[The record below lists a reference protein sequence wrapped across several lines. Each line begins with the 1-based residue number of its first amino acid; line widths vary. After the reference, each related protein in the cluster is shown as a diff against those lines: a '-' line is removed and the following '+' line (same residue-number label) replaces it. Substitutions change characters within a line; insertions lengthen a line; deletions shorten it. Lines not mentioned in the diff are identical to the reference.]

1 MLAALILLSALAN
14 QPQSNVPTPAPA
26 PSARA
31 DHLALH
37 VADLDKSVAF
47 YTRYLGL
54 QPMRAAARI
63 NTVRWLQAGSFEIHL
78 IGGRTKPVQVP
89 IDVHLAL
96 RVQDLTAVMARLEAD
111 KIAWS
116 DSDGNPHVTQT
127 RRDGIR
133 QLYLQDPDGYWIEV
147 NELPIPGS

>member
-1 MLAALILLSALAN
+1 MLAALIALAALVN
-14 QPQSNVPTPAPA
+14 QPQSSSPA
-26 PSARA
+26 PSPSAKA

-37 VADLDKSVAF
+37 VGDLDRSVAF
-47 YTRYLGL
+47 YTRYFGL

-63 NTVRWLQAGSFEIHL
+63 NTVRWLQAGSFELHL

-96 RVQDLTAVMARLEAD
+96 RVQDLTALMARLDAD

-116 DSDGNPHVTQT
+116 DSDRNPRVTQT

>member
-1 MLAALILLSALAN
+1 MHHALLFMFVLAA
-14 QPQSNVPTPAPA
+14 QPQSAAPPAP

-37 VADLDKSVAF
+37 VADLERSVAF

-63 NTVRWLQAGSFEIHL
+63 NTVRWLQAGSFELHL
-78 IGGRTKPVQVP
+78 IGGRTKPIDVP

-96 RVQDLTAVMARLEAD
+96 RVQDLDAVMKRLDAD

-116 DSDGNPHVTQT
+116 DSDKNPRVTQT

-133 QLYLQDPDGYWIEV
+133 QIYLQDPDGYWLEV